1 MTSKSIDLPD
11 LSGQTWLV
19 TGSTNGVG
27 LETVRAA
34 SRHGARVIL
43 AVRDTE
49 RGREVAAEL
58 PGEARVVE
66 LDLASLASVR
76 RAAVELGQARG
87 DDDEVGST
95 SAVRGGGE
103 FGPEQIDVLVNNA
116 GTITPRRRE
125 TADGFEMLLGVN
137 VLGPFLFTNL
147 VLPLVRR
154 RVVIVGSNAHKGAT
168 FDFADPHFRRAG
180 MSGAGADTG
189 GKRGGRRWSSAGAY
203 ARSKLGDMLWGLAL
217 DGRLRDGRSEAGSA
231 GVDVQLT
238 HPGWAATNISNAT
251 GSAALNRVITG
262 VCSVFAQPAEQAALT
277 TLFAATRDLPPCS
290 YTGPDAMAHLRG
302 MPTLIGRSPEASD
315 PAVAERFWEFAAAET
330 RNAAP

>member
-11 LSGQTWLV
+11 LTGQTWLV

-43 AVRDTE
+43 AVRDTA

-58 PGEARVVE
+58 PGRARVVE
-66 LDLASLASVR
+66 LDLASLDSVR
-76 RAAVELGQARG
+76 RAAAELRG
-87 DDDEVGST
+87 D
-95 SAVRGGGE
+95 GE
-103 FGPEQIDVLVNNA
+103 AGPEQIDVLVNNA

-125 TADGFEMLLGVN
+125 TADGFEMLLAVN

-168 FDFADPHFRRAG
+168 FDFDDPHFCGARVG
-180 MSGAGADTG
+180 GAGAGTG
-189 GKRGGRRWSSAGAY
+189 QVRDGRRWSPASAY
-203 ARSKLGDMLWGLAL
+203 TQSKLGDMLWGLAL
-217 DGRLRDGRSEAGSA
+217 DARLRDGRAEAGAA

-251 GSAALNRVITG
+251 GSAALNRVITA
-262 VCSVFAQPAEQAALT
+262 VSSAFAQPAEQAALT

-290 YTGPDAMAHLRG
+290 YTGPDAMRHLRG

-315 PAVAERFWEFAAAET
+315 PAVAERFWEFAEAEVAEVV
-330 RNAAP
+330 R